1 MSKQGSLK
9 STIAVSLTNYL
20 DAGAI
25 VAGASGLT
33 LWKEY
38 LELSE
43 GHLGWLN
50 AISANCL
57 GAAIGAIIGGFLADK
72 YGRKAIYTYNM
83 LVYMA
88 GVAIIMTATGFP
100 TLLAG
105 FLVTGISVGV
115 GVPASWTYISESSE
129 TNNRGRNIC
138 ISQMAWGIGPLII
151 LIIGT
156 LLAPGTGS
164 GGDTGGLLF
173 PLVETVAGAVTGN
186 AAQGAALRVF
196 SSRIVFASLFVV
208 ALIAWLLQRQL
219 DESAEWKKMQKQ
231 RSAAEAQADGKRGA
245 GNSAAGSGVKGLLSN
260 RVCVNSM
267 LFLAGMYLTWNL
279 VCSVMGFF
287 QPHIYETAG
296 GLSNEMANMFAA
308 GQWVVIIVMTFVCSL
323 IVDRVNQ
330 RMLFAF
336 GVSMGVIAWIIIV
349 TIGITSMTGLVV
361 FTLLWAMQ
369 AGISVQT
376 FYALWASELF
386 PAKYRAAAQG
396 IMFFVVRGLSAAWGL
411 FFVYIYGEN
420 GEGFTL
426 AGYIMMAFFIISL
439 IIGTV
444 WAPKTQGKTLEEIT
458 RERYG
463 DNI

>member
-1 MSKQGSLK
+1 MSKEKNSLK

-38 LELSE
+38 LGLTE
-43 GHLGWLN
+43 GHLGFLN

-57 GAAIGAIIGGFLADK
+57 GAAIGAIMGGFLADR

-83 LVYMA
+83 LIYML
-88 GVAIIMTATGFP
+88 GVALIVVSTNFP
-100 TLLAG
+100 MLLAG

-115 GVPASWTYISESSE
+115 GVPASWTYISENSE
-129 TNNRGRNIC
+129 VGNRGRNIG

-151 LIIGT
+151 LILGT
-156 LLAPGTGS
+156 LLAPPTAGAE
-164 GGDTGGLLF
+164 GGLLF
-173 PLVETVAGAVTGN
+173 GAVADAVTAVTGGTVT
-186 AAQGAALRVF
+186 GAALNVF
-196 SSRIVFASLFVV
+196 GSRIVFASLFVV
-208 ALIAWLLQRQL
+208 AFIAWTLQRRL
-219 DESAEWKKMQKQ
+219 DESAEWQ
-231 RSAAEAQADGKRGA
+231 AARAEQ
-245 GNSAAGSGVKGLLSN
+245 AAGKAKQESTFASFGRLFTN
-260 RVCVNSM
+260 RVNVRTM

-296 GLSNEMANMFAA
+296 GLSNEYANLLAA
-308 GQWVVIIVMTFVCSL
+308 GQWVVIILTTFCFSMV
-323 IVDRVNQ
+323 VDKVNQ
-330 RMLFAF
+330 RWLYALGVSFGVLAWVIVVAF
-336 GVSMGVIAWIIIV
+336 GIGSMQ
-349 TIGITSMTGLVV
+349 LLLL
-361 FTLLWAMQ
+361 FTLLWALQ
-369 AGISVQT
+369 AGISVQS

-396 IMFFVVRGLSAAWGL
+396 IMFFVVRGLSALWGIV
-411 FFVYIYGEN
+411 FVYIYGEN

-426 AGYIMMAFFIISL
+426 AATIMMCFFIFSL
-439 IIGTV
+439 LIGTI
-444 WAPKTQGKTLEEIT
+444 WTPQTRGKTLEQIT

-463 DNI
+463 DDI